1 MKPLLLPAMPTPG
14 GFKAYDV
21 RATVPDQLNE
31 DIAYRIGLA
40 YANWAG
46 LRRAVVGR
54 DIRPTSLGLARA
66 LMRGLA
72 EAGVEVADIGECGS
86 EQVYFATAQYGFD
99 GGVMVTASHNPLRY
113 NGMKFVAAGG
123 APIGLDNGL
132 AEIRD
137 LVAAGVF
144 EVAET
149 VASVSPLD
157 CVDAYIDHLLS
168 LIDIQS
174 MQSLSLWADAGH
186 GGAGPILQRLFE
198 RLPAQ
203 LLGTTLNPDPTYP
216 RGVPNPML
224 AEQRLQTQRDM
235 VAVGAD
241 VGMSW
246 DGDFDRCFFFDERG
260 QYIDPYYIVGLLSQ
274 AYLDSHPGE
283 TIVHDIRLAWHSEQA
298 IAAAGGVSFPSASG
312 HAYMKRAMR
321 DSGAIY
327 GGETT
332 GHHYFRD
339 FFCCDSG
346 ILPCLLML
354 VLLSQSDQP
363 LSERVAASRRAF
375 PCSGEINLPVQGD
388 SRTLLELVEAH
399 FASSARHI
407 DHIDGLSVAFDAWR
421 FNLRASNTE
430 PLIRLNVESRGDVG
444 LVQEKSDELLQ
455 LIARLESEC

>member
-1 MKPLLLPAMPTPG
+1 MKRLQLPILTSLE
-14 GFKAYDV
+14 GFKAYDL
-21 RATVPDQLNE
+21 RAIVPDQLDA

-40 YANWAG
+40 FAHWGRLKRVA
-46 LRRAVVGR
+46 VGR
-54 DIRPTSLGLARA
+54 DIRPTSQGLAKA

-137 LVAAGVF
+137 IAAAGTF
-144 EVAET
+144 SVAET
-149 VASVSPLD
+149 AADVFPMD

-168 LIDIQS
+168 LVDVEFIQP
-174 MQSLSLWADAGH
+174 LRLWADAGH

-203 LLGTTLNPDPTYP
+203 LLSSTLEPDPSYP

-224 AEQRLQTQRDM
+224 AEQRLQTQRDV
-235 VAVGAD
+235 VAAGVD

-260 QYIDPYYIVGLLSQ
+260 QYIDPYYIVGLLGQ
-274 AYLDSHPGE
+274 AFLDRHPGE

-298 IAAAGGVSFPSASG
+298 IAAAGGVSYPSASG
-312 HAYMKRAMR
+312 HAFMKRAMR
-321 DSGAIY
+321 KSGAIY

-332 GHHYFRD
+332 GHHYFKD

-346 ILPCLLML
+346 MLPCLLML
-354 VLLSQSDQP
+354 VLLSQRHQP
-363 LSERVAASRRAF
+363 LSALVAASQRAF

-388 SRTLLELVEAH
+388 SRLLLELVEAH

-430 PLIRLNVESRGDVG
+430 PLIRLNIESRGDEG
-444 LVQEKSDELLQ
+444 LVREKSDELLQ
-455 LIARLESEC
+455 LIARLEGEC